1 MNNPSRHSTTNEIKK
16 RVPMLI
22 AIFAALAMLTI
33 NLAVKEPE
41 IEPDTVH
48 PMANARISWQQTFY
62 CGSWG
67 DAE

>member
-1 MNNPSRHSTTNEIKK
+1 MNNPSRHSNISELKN
-16 RVPMLI
+16 RVPMFL
-22 AIFAALAMLTI
+22 AIFAALAMLVL

-41 IEPDTVH
+41 LQPDSVH
-48 PMANARISWQQTFY
+48 PMANAKISLQQTFY